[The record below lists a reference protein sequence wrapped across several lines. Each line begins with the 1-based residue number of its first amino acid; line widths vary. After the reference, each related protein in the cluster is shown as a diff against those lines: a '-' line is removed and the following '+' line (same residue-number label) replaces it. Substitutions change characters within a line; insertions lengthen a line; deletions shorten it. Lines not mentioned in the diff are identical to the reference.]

1 MRYRKNCHA
10 SFKKNYNQSTENEG
24 NYDKNSALKNFVALI
39 AAKRFV
45 NDSVRDVFNCRKR
58 GKLYIK
64 KLANHE

>member
-10 SFKKNYNQSTENEG
+10 SFEKSYNQATENEG
-24 NYDKNSALKNFVALI
+24 DYDKNSALKNVVALI
-39 AAKRFV
+39 AAKGFV
-45 NDSVRDVFNCRKR
+45 NDSVLDVFNCHKL